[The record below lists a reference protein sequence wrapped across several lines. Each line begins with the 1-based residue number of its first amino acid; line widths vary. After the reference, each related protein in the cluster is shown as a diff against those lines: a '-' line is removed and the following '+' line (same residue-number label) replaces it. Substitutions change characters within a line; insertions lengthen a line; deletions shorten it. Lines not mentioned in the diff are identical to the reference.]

1 MDQSQHTQSPNS
13 QRTRWNMEVVIGI
26 VLILVAIMAIVAS
39 NNFPSTGLATD
50 IGSARF
56 PQIFSGF
63 IIVLSLI
70 LIWQALHPQEKSQEE
85 KTPEEEAME
94 ALAKLSAEENGDVA
108 EAKEK
113 PMYWRTAVGII
124 ASFVCLAMIN
134 WFGYLLSVTP
144 FMAFLMALLGM
155 RHKILNPLIA
165 IGITGILYFTF
176 SVGLNVPLPVG
187 SFFE

>member
-1 MDQSQHTQSPNS
+1 MAVNTSKYPAIQGKNL
-13 QRTRWNMEVVIGI
+13 
-26 VLILVAIMAIVAS
+26 VL
-39 NNFPSTGLATD
+39 F
-50 IGSARF
+50 AR
-56 PQIFSGF
+56 
-63 IIVLSLI
+63 
-70 LIWQALHPQEKSQEE
+70 
-85 KTPEEEAME
+85 
-94 ALAKLSAEENGDVA
+94 KLA